1 MNAAKQLIS
10 GKKTNGTSRFL
21 PSLFKPRKPK
31 KHSSRPVY
39 GLAFF
44 IFVLAALSVLGGVQ
58 FRPQTI
64 LFVAGEIATQDV
76 TADQNLLVEDTVS
89 TLAKRKQVAEL
100 QPPVFDLSL
109 TPIEHLQSRVAEI
122 FTTID
127 APESDN
133 SDPDQLRWQISEALN
148 TEISATTVKDWQQ
161 GIFRKTMREDVLPW
175 LVERLIS
182 GVTAD
187 KTLLLQYRHGIVIR
201 DLTTETETIRL
212 ELEGIP
218 DIKDLRLDLANYIK
232 GPLKLPLHMRRSI
245 TALLT
250 PLLSPTLTLNREAT
264 NQRIKMAT
272 ESIDPVYNHIK
283 KGEIIVRQGERV
295 TEEDQ
300 MQLQTLLSHKRQT
313 VFPMRIAGLFIVS
326 LMLGG
331 GLAFA
336 KPGRRIS
343 DVKNKDLYFTG
354 LLLLLFGIGAK
365 MLMLA
370 NGSLIDQAPTE
381 MRGELLPLL
390 FPVSGGMGLVAMIF
404 GFKRCSVTSLILSF
418 MCAVM
423 TGGGMWLFLF
433 YFIGSMLYV
442 LLVKRAQTRSDIALS
457 IFPHIAGLIFTW
469 MGVAMFQRFEASQI
483 WLGCLYVL
491 GNGLLSLLVQFAVS
505 PLIEMVFSYTTRFR
519 LMELMN
525 LEQPML
531 QELMLEAPGTY
542 HHSLIVANM
551 VEAGAKSIGANSLLC
566 KVAALYHD
574 MGKLSKPEY
583 FIENQGR
590 AKNPHDKIAPSMSTL
605 VISTHVKRGVE
616 MARQHRLGD
625 EIADIIEQHHGT
637 SLIRYFF
644 NKAKEAGDN
653 PREEDYSYP
662 GPKPQTREAAI
673 VMLADAVEASSRVLA
688 DPTPSRIRGHIDT
701 IIKTIFAEGQLDES
715 ELTLRDLHTLSDS
728 FHRILTGI
736 FHRRIEYPDDKKDKS
751 GSAKKGEDKQE
762 TKQGQKNGASKDSK
776 DSKDTKDTKETPA
789 ASSSEAKDSLSA
801 SGSDK
806 KTSNPLQ

>member
-1 MNAAKQLIS
+1 MNASKQLIS
-10 GKKTNGTSRFL
+10 GKKTNGLRRFL
-21 PSLFKPRKPK
+21 PSFFKARKPRKA
-31 KHSSRPVY
+31 SGRPVY
-39 GLAFF
+39 GLVFF
-44 IFVLAALSVLGGVQ
+44 VFVLVGLSVLGGMQ
-58 FRPQTI
+58 LRPQTV

-76 TADQNLLVEDTVS
+76 TADQDLLVEDAVS
-89 TLAKRKQVAEL
+89 THAKRRQVAEL

-109 TPIEHLQSRVAEI
+109 TPIEHLQSRVAEV
-122 FTTID
+122 FAMID
-127 APESDN
+127 SPTSEN
-133 SDPDQLRWQISEALN
+133 SDPEQLRWIISESLN
-148 TEISATTVKDWQQ
+148 SEIAASTVRDWQEPSV
-161 GIFRKTMREDVLPW
+161 RKIVRQDVLPW
-175 LVERLIS
+175 MEEQLIS
-182 GVTAD
+182 GVAVD
-187 KTLLLQYRHGIVIR
+187 KTLMLQYRHGIVVR
-201 DLTTETETIRL
+201 DLTTATETIRL
-212 ELEGIP
+212 ELAGVP
-218 DIKDLRLDLANYIK
+218 DIRDLRNNLATYLK
-232 GPLKLPLHMRRSI
+232 DTLKLPLSTRRSI
-245 TALLT
+245 TALFT
-250 PLLSPTLTLNREAT
+250 PLMAPTLTLNREVT
-264 NQRIKMAT
+264 NLRSRMAT
-272 ESIDPVYNHIK
+272 ESIAPVYNQIK

-300 MQLQTLLSHKRQT
+300 MQLQALISHKQQT
-313 VFPMRIAGLFIVS
+313 MFPMRIAGLFIVS

-331 GLAFA
+331 GFAFA

-354 LLLLLFGIGAK
+354 LLLLLFGVGAK
-365 MLMLA
+365 MLLFA
-370 NGSLIDQAPTE
+370 HGSFGDASSAD
-381 MRGELLPLL
+381 MRGELLQLL

-404 GFKRCSVTSLILSF
+404 GFKRCSVTALILSF
-418 MCAVM
+418 LCTAM
-423 TGGGMWLFLF
+423 TGGGLWLFLY

-457 IFPHIAGLIFTW
+457 IFPHMAGLMATW
-469 MGVAMFQRFEASQI
+469 IGVALFQRFDSGHI
-483 WLGCLYVL
+483 WMGCLYVL

-605 VISTHVKRGVE
+605 VISSHVKRGVE

-625 EIADIIEQHHGT
+625 EIAGIIEQHHGT

-701 IIKTIFAEGQLDES
+701 IIKSIFAEGQLDES
-715 ELTLRDLHTLSDS
+715 ELTLRDLHTLTES

-736 FHRRIEYPDDKKDKS
+736 FHRRIEYPDDKKEKN
-751 GSAKKGEDKQE
+751 GTAKKPEEK
-762 TKQGQKNGASKDSK
+762 
-776 DSKDTKDTKETPA
+776 
-789 ASSSEAKDSLSA
+789 SEAKQEAKQPQKADEKNEPKETAADQTGKAATSLT
-801 SGSDK
+801 GSEK
-806 KTSNPLQ
+806 KSSNPLQ

>member
-1 MNAAKQLIS
+1 MNASKQLIS
-10 GKKTNGTSRFL
+10 GKKTNGLRRFL
-21 PSLFKPRKPK
+21 PSFFKARKPRKT
-31 KHSSRPVY
+31 SGRPVY

-44 IFVLAALSVLGGVQ
+44 ILVLVGLSVLGGMQ
-58 FRPQTI
+58 LRPQTV

-76 TADQNLLVEDTVS
+76 TADQDLLVEDTVS
-89 TLAKRKQVAEL
+89 THAKRKQVAEL

-109 TPIEHLQSRVAEI
+109 TPIEHLQSRVAEV
-122 FTTID
+122 FAMID
-127 APESDN
+127 TPTSESADPE
-133 SDPDQLRWQISEALN
+133 QLRWIISESLN
-148 TEISATTVKDWQQ
+148 SEIAASTVRDWQEPSV
-161 GIFRKTMREDVLPW
+161 RKIVRQDVLPW
-175 LVERLIS
+175 MEEQLIS
-182 GVTAD
+182 GVAVD
-187 KTLLLQYRHGIVIR
+187 KTLMLQYRHGIVVR
-201 DLTTETETIRL
+201 DLTTATETIRL
-212 ELEGIP
+212 ELAGVP
-218 DIKDLRLDLANYIK
+218 DIRDLRNNLATYLK
-232 GPLKLPLHMRRSI
+232 DTLKLPLHTRRSV
-245 TALLT
+245 TALFT
-250 PLLSPTLTLNREAT
+250 PLMAPTLTLNREVT
-264 NQRIKMAT
+264 NLRSRMAT
-272 ESIDPVYNHIK
+272 ESIAPVYNQIK

-300 MQLQTLLSHKRQT
+300 MQLQALISHKRQT
-313 VFPMRIAGLFIVS
+313 MFPMRIAGLFIVS

-331 GLAFA
+331 GFAFA

-354 LLLLLFGIGAK
+354 LLLLLFGVGAK
-365 MLMLA
+365 MLLLA
-370 NGSLIDQAPTE
+370 HGSFGDASSAD
-381 MRGELLPLL
+381 MRGELLQLL

-404 GFKRCSVTSLILSF
+404 GFKRCSVTALILSF
-418 MCAVM
+418 MCTAM
-423 TGGGMWLFLF
+423 TGGGLWLFLY

-457 IFPHIAGLIFTW
+457 IFPHMAGLMATW
-469 MGVAMFQRFEASQI
+469 IGVALFQRFDSTHI
-483 WLGCLYVL
+483 WMGCLYVM

-605 VISTHVKRGVE
+605 VISSHVKRGVE

-625 EIADIIEQHHGT
+625 EIAGIIEQHHGT

-701 IIKTIFAEGQLDES
+701 IIKSIFAEGQLDES
-715 ELTLRDLHTLSDS
+715 ELTLRDLHTLTES

-736 FHRRIEYPDDKKDKS
+736 FHRRIEYPDDKK
-751 GSAKKGEDKQE
+751 E
-762 TKQGQKNGASKDSK
+762 KNGT
-776 DSKDTKDTKETPA
+776 TKKPEEK
-789 ASSSEAKDSLSA
+789 SEAKQEAKQPQKADEKNEPKETAADQTGKAATSLA
-801 SGSDK
+801 GSEK
-806 KTSNPLQ
+806 KSTNPLQ